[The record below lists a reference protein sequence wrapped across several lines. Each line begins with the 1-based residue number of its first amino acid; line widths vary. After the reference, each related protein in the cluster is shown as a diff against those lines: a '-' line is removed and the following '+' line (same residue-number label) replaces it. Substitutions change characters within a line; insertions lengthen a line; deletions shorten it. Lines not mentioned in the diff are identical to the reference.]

1 MITTIISELQAEKAA
16 GDALAQQLIDRVDA
30 HIRDLEV
37 LKAWIA
43 DSFLARSTAIDGMLG
58 VDTPKPAEA
67 AVAPSLPQD
76 EAA

>member
-1 MITTIISELQAEKAA
+1 MITTIINELKAEKAA
-16 GDALAQQLIDRVDA
+16 GDMLAQQLIERVDA

-37 LKAWIA
+37 LRAWIA

-58 VDTPKPAEA
+58 VNAAAPVEA
-67 AVAPSLPQD
+67 AGAPSPPQD